1 VNKRRDDAGDAL
13 KKLAA
18 TLSAKDKKVVS
29 AKKELEGAEN
39 VVLDAQAAYN
49 LKLRE
54 GTKLDLTEVKRMI
67 TTVKEAQAMLA
78 KFKAYNNSF
87 KMPSAK

>member
-1 VNKRRDDAGDAL
+1 VNKRRDDARDAL